1 MAFNHGL
8 SRQSLSRRI
17 VIAFVLMTLLVG
29 GTFSVGIV
37 ETVHQV
43 EERLISSELGGD
55 LGRFLQMESLA
66 DWRHEPEPGQLFYF
80 SGGLGDFALLDIA
93 VHFQLMLH
101 HLNLTLHLSNH
112 SLMLNFFHL
121 LLVLEV
127 GVGFLQ
133 HRHHQ

>member
-55 LGRFLQMESLA
+55 LGLSLI
-66 DWRHEPEPGQLFYF
+66 HISEPTRPY
-80 SGGLGDFALLDIA
+80 
-93 VHFQLMLH
+93 
-101 HLNLTLHLSNH
+101 
-112 SLMLNFFHL
+112 
-121 LLVLEV
+121 
-127 GVGFLQ
+127 
-133 HRHHQ
+133 